1 MSTDLT
7 GDGVWANSEVQ
18 PRPIFDDET
27 FGHDWAPLLRI
38 ARLAGLS
45 LLALAAVTYVVV
57 AFWPRDNELI
67 HFPPESPA
75 DVFDTIGEGIG
86 EVGRRVTEIAPEVA
100 GNLIKHAINQVP
112 LGTQIISAAED
123 LPVVGEA
130 IDAVEELPIV
140 PDDLDKPPGNPDGNG
155 LIPIDPNPVPP
166 GPSPSPNPT
175 SPPPPSRI

>member
-1 MSTDLT
+1 MSSDLT

-18 PRPIFDDET
+18 PRPIFDDEGA
-27 FGHDWAPLLRI
+27 FGRDWTPLLRI

-75 DVFDTIGEGIG
+75 DVLNTVGEGIG
-86 EVGRRVTEIAPEVA
+86 EVGRRVKELAPEVA
-100 GNLIKHAINQVP
+100 GNFIKHAINQVP
-112 LGTQIISAAED
+112 LGRQIIAVAKD

-130 IDAVEELPIV
+130 IEVVEDVPGVPEL
-140 PDDLDKPPGNPDGNG
+140 DEPPGNPNG
-155 LIPIDPNPVPP
+155 
-166 GPSPSPNPT
+166 
-175 SPPPPSRI
+175 